1 MGLGPILCIKMER
14 TMKQIGKHL
23 AELRKKNHYKQ
34 TELAEKLSVSQQVI
48 SNIERGLTEPDIAF
62 LKGAADLYNISL
74 DQLVGRNFIETSHND
89 LESRIISYIKQMDDK
104 GKELSLGLV
113 SQVAQHRGSKDGNE

>member
-1 MGLGPILCIKMER
+1 MQ
-14 TMKQIGKHL
+14 QIGKHL
-23 AELRKKNHYKQ
+23 ADLRKKNHYKQ
-34 TELAEKLSVSQQVI
+34 IELAEKLNVSQQVI

-74 DQLVGRNFIETSHND
+74 DQLVGREFIETKSDD
-89 LESRIISYIKQMDDK
+89 LESKQMDER

-113 SQVAQHRGSKDGNE
+113 SQVAQHRGNKNGDK

>member
-1 MGLGPILCIKMER
+1 MKLIVGLGNP
-14 TMKQIGKHL
+14 GKEYEGTRHNCGFMVID
-23 AELRKKNHYKQ
+23 K
-34 TELAEKLSVSQQVI
+34 LAEKLNVSQQVI

-74 DQLVGRNFIETSHND
+74 DQLVGREFIETKSDD
-89 LESRIISYIKQMDDK
+89 LESRIISCIKQMDER

-113 SQVAQHRGSKDGNE
+113 SQVAQHRGNKNGDK